1 MIIKSPA
8 SAENTRK
15 ILIVLV
21 GPTAIGKTGLAIRL
35 ARHFNTVILS
45 ADSRQFYQELR
56 IGTAAPTPEELA
68 AARHYFSGHLSV
80 NDYYNVSQYGQE
92 AVGLLD
98 EIFEKNEFAVLAG
111 GSGLYV
117 DAVCQGI
124 DDMPDPDINLRK
136 QIEESYLEKGIEYLR
151 QKLAALDPEYFGVVD
166 NANPNRMKRA
176 IEVCLQTGRTYT
188 SFRVKKPEERNF
200 RTIKIGINRPRQE
213 LFDRIEKR
221 TDAMIS
227 HGLVG
232 EVKGLIPHRH
242 LNALK
247 TVGYK
252 EIFEYLD
259 GEVTLTRAIEN
270 IKTNTRRYARRQLT
284 WFKRDKEIRWFLPE
298 DYSNILEYINSR
310 V

>member
-1 MIIKSPA
+1 
-8 SAENTRK
+8 
-15 ILIVLV
+15 
-21 GPTAIGKTGLAIRL
+21 
-35 ARHFNTVILS
+35 
-45 ADSRQFYQELR
+45 
-56 IGTAAPTPEELA
+56 
-68 AARHYFSGHLSV
+68 
-80 NDYYNVSQYGQE
+80 
-92 AVGLLD
+92 
-98 EIFEKNEFAVLAG
+98 
-111 GSGLYV
+111 
-117 DAVCQGI
+117 
-124 DDMPDPDINLRK
+124 
-136 QIEESYLEKGIEYLR
+136 
-151 QKLAALDPEYFGVVD
+151 
-166 NANPNRMKRA
+166 
-176 IEVCLQTGRTYT
+176 
-188 SFRVKKPEERNF
+188 
-200 RTIKIGINRPRQE
+200 
-213 LFDRIEKR
+213 
-221 TDAMIS
+221 MIS